1 MMEDNVTVALAGA
14 SEGEVLTEMFRE
26 DGEAPAAPE
35 RDIQLIT
42 AEIQFFKRQAGQA
55 VYEIGRCLL
64 EAKAQLKHGE
74 WLPWLRDEVAFS
86 EASAQRYMRLAREYG
101 KSRIVTDLGA
111 GKALELLALPESQR
125 EEFVEE
131 NDVSG
136 MTREQLR
143 QAIRERDEASVL
155 AARERVRAET
165 AEQSRTKM
173 EEDMKALK
181 ALHAAAVETQRE
193 KEEALAKAEA
203 ELKDLRSR
211 PVEVAVETKDA
222 APEQIEAA
230 KAEGAKAAEAKA
242 KAEFKKLREELK
254 AAKER
259 TEDAQ
264 KQMEEAREAAEKARK
279 LAAASQEEGMVRFK
293 LLFSSAQETVNRMAE
308 ELEQAPEESR
318 DKLRRAMLALADAI
332 RKAVGEGPGKRSSG
346 ACAAPPARETRTAAS
361 APGASGRSLRAGPG
375 RAATATGWPWR
386 PPTCWKTTGARS
398 WPCSGSWSCGR
409 HNWTAPP
416 PPPRR

>member
-1 MMEDNVTVALAGA
+1 MMEDNVTMALAGA
-14 SEGEVLTEMFRE
+14 SEEEVLAEMFRE
-26 DGEAPAAPE
+26 EGEAPAAPE

-143 QAIRERDEASVL
+143 QAIRERDEATVL

-211 PVEVAVETKDA
+211 PVEVAVETRDA

-230 KAEGAKAAEAKA
+230 RAEGAKAAEAKA
-242 KAEFKKLREELK
+242 KAELKKLREELK
-254 AAKER
+254 EAKGR
-259 TEDAQ
+259 TEDIREQ
-264 KQMEEAREAAEKARK
+264 LRLVMETAEKNRR

-308 ELEQAPEESR
+308 ELAQAPEESR

-332 RKAVGEGPGKRSSG
+332 RKAVG
-346 ACAAPPARETRTAAS
+346 A
-361 APGASGRSLRAGPG
+361 
-375 RAATATGWPWR
+375 
-386 PPTCWKTTGARS
+386 
-398 WPCSGSWSCGR
+398 
-409 HNWTAPP
+409 
-416 PPPRR
+416 

>member
-1 MMEDNVTVALAGA
+1 MKEDNVTVALAGA
-14 SEGEVLTEMFRE
+14 SEGEVLEEMFRE
-26 DGEAPAAPE
+26 EGEAPAAPE

-74 WLPWLRDEVAFS
+74 WLPWLRDEVVFS

-143 QAIRERDEASVL
+143 QAIRERDEATVL

-173 EEDMKALK
+173 EEDMKVLK

-211 PVEVAVETKDA
+211 PVEVAVETRDA

-230 KAEGAKAAEAKA
+230 RTEGAKAAEAKA
-242 KAEFKKLREELK
+242 KAELKKLREELK
-254 AAKER
+254 EAKGR
-259 TEDAQ
+259 TEDIREQ
-264 KQMEEAREAAEKARK
+264 LRLVMETAEKNRR

-332 RKAVGEGPGKRSSG
+332 RKAVGE
-346 ACAAPPARETRTAAS
+346 
-361 APGASGRSLRAGPG
+361 
-375 RAATATGWPWR
+375 
-386 PPTCWKTTGARS
+386 
-398 WPCSGSWSCGR
+398 
-409 HNWTAPP
+409 
-416 PPPRR
+416 

>member
-1 MMEDNVTVALAGA
+1 MTEDNVTMAPAGA

-26 DGEAPAAPE
+26 EGEAPAAPE

-55 VYEIGRCLL
+55 VYEIGHCLL

-111 GKALELLALPESQR
+111 GKALELLALPASER
-125 EEFVEE
+125 EQFVEE
-131 NDVSG
+131 NDVAA
-136 MTREQLR
+136 MTKEQLH
-143 QAIRERDEASVL
+143 QAIRERDEATVL

-165 AEQSRTKM
+165 AEQSRAKM
-173 EEDMKALK
+173 EGDMKALK
-181 ALHAAAVETQRE
+181 ALHDAAVETQRE
-193 KEEALAKAEA
+193 KEAALQKAEA
-203 ELKDLRSR
+203 ELKAIRSR

-222 APEQIEAA
+222 APEQIEEAR
-230 KAEGAKAAEAKA
+230 AEGEKAAEAKV
-242 KAEFKKLREELK
+242 KTELKRLREELK
-254 AAKER
+254 AAKAQ
-259 TEDAQ
+259 TETARGQLHLAQ
-264 KQMEEAREAAEKARK
+264 EEAEKARK
-279 LAAASQEEGMVRFK
+279 LAAASQDEGMVRFK

-332 RKAVGEGPGKRSSG
+332 RKAVGE
-346 ACAAPPARETRTAAS
+346 
-361 APGASGRSLRAGPG
+361 
-375 RAATATGWPWR
+375 
-386 PPTCWKTTGARS
+386 
-398 WPCSGSWSCGR
+398 
-409 HNWTAPP
+409 
-416 PPPRR
+416 

>member
-1 MMEDNVTVALAGA
+1 MKEDNVTVALAGA
-14 SEGEVLTEMFRE
+14 SEGEVLEEMFRE
-26 DGEAPAAPE
+26 EGEAPAAPE

-74 WLPWLRDEVAFS
+74 WLPWLRDEVVFS

-143 QAIRERDEASVL
+143 QAIRERDEATVL

-173 EEDMKALK
+173 EEDMKVLK

-211 PVEVAVETKDA
+211 PVEVAVETRDA

-230 KAEGAKAAEAKA
+230 RAEGAKAAEAKA
-242 KAEFKKLREELK
+242 KAELKKLREELK
-254 AAKER
+254 EAKGR
-259 TEDAQ
+259 TEDIREQ
-264 KQMEEAREAAEKARK
+264 LRLVMETAEKNRR

-332 RKAVGEGPGKRSSG
+332 RKAVGE
-346 ACAAPPARETRTAAS
+346 
-361 APGASGRSLRAGPG
+361 
-375 RAATATGWPWR
+375 
-386 PPTCWKTTGARS
+386 
-398 WPCSGSWSCGR
+398 
-409 HNWTAPP
+409 
-416 PPPRR
+416 

>member
-1 MMEDNVTVALAGA
+1 MMEDNVTVAPAGA
-14 SEGEVLTEMFRE
+14 CEGEVLTEMFRE
-26 DGEAPAAPE
+26 EGEAPAAPE

-193 KEEALAKAEA
+193 KAEAL
-203 ELKDLRSR
+203 LKDLRSR
-211 PVEVAVETKDA
+211 PVEVAVETRDA
-222 APEQIEAA
+222 APEQIAA
-230 KAEGAKAAEAKA
+230 ARAEGEKAAETKA
-242 KAEFKKLREELK
+242 KAELKKLREELK
-254 AAKER
+254 EAKGR
-259 TEDAQ
+259 TEDI
-264 KQMEEAREAAEKARK
+264 REQLRLATETAEKNRR

-293 LLFSSAQETVNRMAE
+293 LLFADAQGTVNRMAE

-332 RKAVGEGPGKRSSG
+332 RKAVGE
-346 ACAAPPARETRTAAS
+346 
-361 APGASGRSLRAGPG
+361 
-375 RAATATGWPWR
+375 
-386 PPTCWKTTGARS
+386 
-398 WPCSGSWSCGR
+398 
-409 HNWTAPP
+409 
-416 PPPRR
+416 

>member
-1 MMEDNVTVALAGA
+1 MMEDNVTMALAGA
-14 SEGEVLTEMFRE
+14 SEEEVLAEMFRE

-143 QAIRERDEASVL
+143 QAIRERDEATVL

-211 PVEVAVETKDA
+211 PVEVAVETRDA

-230 KAEGAKAAEAKA
+230 RAEGAKAAEAKA
-242 KAEFKKLREELK
+242 KAELKKLREELK
-254 AAKER
+254 EAKGR
-259 TEDAQ
+259 TEDIREQ
-264 KQMEEAREAAEKARK
+264 LRLVMETAEKNRR

-332 RKAVGEGPGKRSSG
+332 RKAVGE
-346 ACAAPPARETRTAAS
+346 
-361 APGASGRSLRAGPG
+361 
-375 RAATATGWPWR
+375 
-386 PPTCWKTTGARS
+386 
-398 WPCSGSWSCGR
+398 
-409 HNWTAPP
+409 
-416 PPPRR
+416 

>member
-1 MMEDNVTVALAGA
+1 MMEDNVTMALAGA
-14 SEGEVLTEMFRE
+14 SEGEVLAEMFRE
-26 DGEAPAAPE
+26 EGEAPAAPE

-143 QAIRERDEASVL
+143 QAIRERDEATVL

-211 PVEVAVETKDA
+211 PVEVAVETRDA

-230 KAEGAKAAEAKA
+230 RAEGAKDIREQ
-242 KAEFKKLREELK
+242 LRLV
-254 AAKER
+254 
-259 TEDAQ
+259 
-264 KQMEEAREAAEKARK
+264 METAEKNRR

-308 ELEQAPEESR
+308 ELAQAPEESR

-332 RKAVGEGPGKRSSG
+332 RKAVG
-346 ACAAPPARETRTAAS
+346 A
-361 APGASGRSLRAGPG
+361 
-375 RAATATGWPWR
+375 
-386 PPTCWKTTGARS
+386 
-398 WPCSGSWSCGR
+398 
-409 HNWTAPP
+409 
-416 PPPRR
+416 

>member
-1 MMEDNVTVALAGA
+1 MKEDNVTVALAGA
-14 SEGEVLTEMFRE
+14 SEGEVLAEMFRE
-26 DGEAPAAPE
+26 EGEAPAAPE

-143 QAIRERDEASVL
+143 QAIRERDEATVL

-165 AEQSRTKM
+165 AEHSRAKM

-211 PVEVAVETKDA
+211 PVEVAVETRDA

-230 KAEGAKAAEAKA
+230 RAEGAKAAEAKVE
-242 KAEFKKLREELK
+242 AELKKLREELK

-279 LAAASQEEGMVRFK
+279 LAAASQKEGMVRFK

-332 RKAVGEGPGKRSSG
+332 RKAVGE
-346 ACAAPPARETRTAAS
+346 
-361 APGASGRSLRAGPG
+361 
-375 RAATATGWPWR
+375 
-386 PPTCWKTTGARS
+386 
-398 WPCSGSWSCGR
+398 
-409 HNWTAPP
+409 
-416 PPPRR
+416 

>member
-1 MMEDNVTVALAGA
+1 MMEDNVTMALAGA
-14 SEGEVLTEMFRE
+14 SEGEVLAEMFRE
-26 DGEAPAAPE
+26 EGESPE
-35 RDIQLIT
+35 GKLSISRGIAVIT
-42 AEIQFFKRQAGQA
+42 DEIIFYKQVGGQA
-55 VYEIGRCLL
+55 VLEIGKRLI

-74 WLPWLRDEVAFS
+74 WLDWLRDRVEFS
-86 EASAQRYMRLAREYG
+86 EASAQRFMRLAREYG
-101 KSRIVTDLGA
+101 NASLVTDLGTS
-111 GKALELLALPESQR
+111 KALELLALPASER
-125 EEFVEE
+125 ERFAEE
-131 NDVSG
+131 NDVAA
-136 MTREQLR
+136 MTKEQLR
-143 QAIRERDEASVL
+143 QAIRERDEATVL

-181 ALHAAAVETQRE
+181 ALHAAAAEIQRE

-242 KAEFKKLREELK
+242 EAELEKLREELK
-254 AAKER
+254 AAEER
-259 TEDAQ
+259 TEAAQ

-332 RKAVGEGPGKRSSG
+332 RKAVGE
-346 ACAAPPARETRTAAS
+346 
-361 APGASGRSLRAGPG
+361 
-375 RAATATGWPWR
+375 
-386 PPTCWKTTGARS
+386 
-398 WPCSGSWSCGR
+398 
-409 HNWTAPP
+409 
-416 PPPRR
+416 

>member
-1 MMEDNVTVALAGA
+1 MMEDNVSVAPAGA

-26 DGEAPAAPE
+26 EGAPE
-35 RDIQLIT
+35 GKLSISRGIAVIT
-42 AEIQFFKRQAGQA
+42 DEILFYKQVGGQA
-55 VYEIGRCLL
+55 VLEIGKRLI

-74 WLPWLRDEVAFS
+74 WLDWLRDRVEFS
-86 EASAQRYMRLAREYG
+86 EASAQRFMRLAREYG
-101 KSRIVTDLGA
+101 NASLVTDLGA

-143 QAIRERDEASVL
+143 QAIRERDEATVL

-211 PVEVAVETKDA
+211 PVEVAVETRDA

-230 KAEGAKAAEAKA
+230 RAEGAKAAEAKA
-242 KAEFKKLREELK
+242 KAELKKLREELK
-254 AAKER
+254 EAKGR
-259 TEDAQ
+259 TEDIREQ
-264 KQMEEAREAAEKARK
+264 LRLVMETAEKNRR

-332 RKAVGEGPGKRSSG
+332 RKAVGE
-346 ACAAPPARETRTAAS
+346 
-361 APGASGRSLRAGPG
+361 
-375 RAATATGWPWR
+375 
-386 PPTCWKTTGARS
+386 
-398 WPCSGSWSCGR
+398 
-409 HNWTAPP
+409 
-416 PPPRR
+416 

>member
-1 MMEDNVTVALAGA
+1 MMEDNVTMAPAGA

-26 DGEAPAAPE
+26 EGEAPAAPE

-125 EEFVEE
+125 EKFVEE

-143 QAIRERDEASVL
+143 QAIRERDEATVL

-165 AEQSRTKM
+165 AEQSRAKM
-173 EEDMKALK
+173 EGDMKALK
-181 ALHAAAVETQRE
+181 ALHDAAVETQRE
-193 KEEALAKAEA
+193 KEAALQKAEA
-203 ELKDLRSR
+203 ELKAIRSR
-211 PVEVAVETKDA
+211 PVEVAVETRDA
-222 APEQIEAA
+222 APEQIEEAR
-230 KAEGAKAAEAKA
+230 AEGEKAAEAKV
-242 KAEFKKLREELK
+242 KTELKRLREELK
-254 AAKER
+254 AAKAQ
-259 TEDAQ
+259 TETARGQLHLAQ
-264 KQMEEAREAAEKARK
+264 EEAEKARK
-279 LAAASQEEGMVRFK
+279 LAAASQDEGMVRFK

-332 RKAVGEGPGKRSSG
+332 RKAVGE
-346 ACAAPPARETRTAAS
+346 
-361 APGASGRSLRAGPG
+361 
-375 RAATATGWPWR
+375 
-386 PPTCWKTTGARS
+386 
-398 WPCSGSWSCGR
+398 
-409 HNWTAPP
+409 
-416 PPPRR
+416 

>member
-1 MMEDNVTVALAGA
+1 MMEDNVSVAPAGA
-14 SEGEVLTEMFRE
+14 GEGEVLTEMFRE
-26 DGEAPAAPE
+26 EGEAPAAPE

-125 EEFVEE
+125 EKFVEE

-143 QAIRERDEASVL
+143 QAIRERDEATVL

-165 AEQSRTKM
+165 AEQSRAKM
-173 EEDMKALK
+173 EGDMKALK
-181 ALHAAAVETQRE
+181 ALHDAAVETQRE
-193 KEEALAKAEA
+193 KEAALQKAEA
-203 ELKDLRSR
+203 ELKAIRSR
-211 PVEVAVETKDA
+211 PVEVAVETRDA
-222 APEQIEAA
+222 APEQIEEAR
-230 KAEGAKAAEAKA
+230 AEGEKAAEAKV
-242 KAEFKKLREELK
+242 KTELKRLREELK
-254 AAKER
+254 AAKAQ
-259 TEDAQ
+259 TETARGQ
-264 KQMEEAREAAEKARK
+264 LHLAREEAEKARK
-279 LAAASQEEGMVRFK
+279 LAAASQDEGMVRFK
-293 LLFSSAQETVNRMAE
+293 LLFADAQGTVNRMAE

-332 RKAVGEGPGKRSSG
+332 RKAVGE
-346 ACAAPPARETRTAAS
+346 
-361 APGASGRSLRAGPG
+361 
-375 RAATATGWPWR
+375 
-386 PPTCWKTTGARS
+386 
-398 WPCSGSWSCGR
+398 
-409 HNWTAPP
+409 
-416 PPPRR
+416 

>member
-1 MMEDNVTVALAGA
+1 MMEDNVTMALAGA
-14 SEGEVLTEMFRE
+14 SEGEVLAEMFRE
-26 DGEAPAAPE
+26 EGEAPAAPE

-222 APEQIEAA
+222 APEQIKAA
-230 KAEGAKAAEAKA
+230 RAEGAKAAEAKA
-242 KAEFKKLREELK
+242 EAELKKLREELK
-254 AAKER
+254 AAEER
-259 TEDAQ
+259 TEAAQ
-264 KQMEEAREAAEKARK
+264 KRMEETREAAEKARK

-332 RKAVGEGPGKRSSG
+332 RKAVGE
-346 ACAAPPARETRTAAS
+346 
-361 APGASGRSLRAGPG
+361 
-375 RAATATGWPWR
+375 
-386 PPTCWKTTGARS
+386 
-398 WPCSGSWSCGR
+398 
-409 HNWTAPP
+409 
-416 PPPRR
+416 

>member
-1 MMEDNVTVALAGA
+1 M
-14 SEGEVLTEMFRE
+14 
-26 DGEAPAAPE
+26 
-35 RDIQLIT
+35 
-42 AEIQFFKRQAGQA
+42 
-55 VYEIGRCLL
+55 
-64 EAKAQLKHGE
+64 
-74 WLPWLRDEVAFS
+74 AFS

-143 QAIRERDEASVL
+143 QAIRERDEATVL

-211 PVEVAVETKDA
+211 PVEVAVETRDA

-230 KAEGAKAAEAKA
+230 RAEGAKAAEAKA
-242 KAEFKKLREELK
+242 KAELKKLREELK
-254 AAKER
+254 EAKGR
-259 TEDAQ
+259 TEDIREQ
-264 KQMEEAREAAEKARK
+264 LRLVMETAEKTGAWR
-279 LAAASQEEGMVRFK
+279 RHP
-293 LLFSSAQETVNRMAE
+293 R
-308 ELEQAPEESR
+308 
-318 DKLRRAMLALADAI
+318 RRAWYA
-332 RKAVGEGPGKRSSG
+332 SSSSS
-346 ACAAPPARETRTAAS
+346 R
-361 APGASGRSLRAGPG
+361 
-375 RAATATGWPWR
+375 
-386 PPTCWKTTGARS
+386 
-398 WPCSGSWSCGR
+398 
-409 HNWTAPP
+409 
-416 PPPRR
+416 PPRRP

>member
-1 MMEDNVTVALAGA
+1 MKEDNVTVALAGA

-125 EEFVEE
+125 EEFMEE

-165 AEQSRTKM
+165 AEQSRAKM

-181 ALHAAAVETQRE
+181 AIHAAAVETQRE
-193 KEEALAKAEA
+193 KEEALRKAEA

-230 KAEGAKAAEAKA
+230 KAEGEKAAEAKVE
-242 KAEFKKLREELK
+242 AELKKLREELK
-254 AAKER
+254 DAKER
-259 TEDAQ
+259 TEDAR
-264 KQMEEAREAAEKARK
+264 KREKEAQEAAEKARK
-279 LAAASQEEGMVRFK
+279 MAAASQEEGMIRFK
-293 LLFSSAQETVNRMAE
+293 ILFADAQETVNRMAE

-332 RKAVGEGPGKRSSG
+332 RKAVGE
-346 ACAAPPARETRTAAS
+346 
-361 APGASGRSLRAGPG
+361 
-375 RAATATGWPWR
+375 
-386 PPTCWKTTGARS
+386 
-398 WPCSGSWSCGR
+398 
-409 HNWTAPP
+409 
-416 PPPRR
+416 

>member
-1 MMEDNVTVALAGA
+1 MTEDNVTMAPAGA

-26 DGEAPAAPE
+26 EGEAPAAPE

-111 GKALELLALPESQR
+111 GKALELLALPASER
-125 EEFVEE
+125 EQFVEE
-131 NDVSG
+131 NDVAA
-136 MTREQLR
+136 MTKEQLH
-143 QAIRERDEASVL
+143 QAIRERDEATVL

-165 AEQSRTKM
+165 AEQSRAKM
-173 EEDMKALK
+173 EGDMKALK
-181 ALHAAAVETQRE
+181 ALHDAAVETQRE
-193 KEEALAKAEA
+193 KEAALQKAEA
-203 ELKDLRSR
+203 ELKAIRSR

-222 APEQIEAA
+222 APEQIEEAR
-230 KAEGAKAAEAKA
+230 AEGEKAAEAKV
-242 KAEFKKLREELK
+242 KTELKRLREELK
-254 AAKER
+254 AAKAQ
-259 TEDAQ
+259 TETARGQLHLAQ
-264 KQMEEAREAAEKARK
+264 EEAEKARK
-279 LAAASQEEGMVRFK
+279 LAAASQDEGMVRFK

-332 RKAVGEGPGKRSSG
+332 RKAVGE
-346 ACAAPPARETRTAAS
+346 
-361 APGASGRSLRAGPG
+361 
-375 RAATATGWPWR
+375 
-386 PPTCWKTTGARS
+386 
-398 WPCSGSWSCGR
+398 
-409 HNWTAPP
+409 
-416 PPPRR
+416 

>member
-1 MMEDNVTVALAGA
+1 MMEDNVTVAPAGA
-14 SEGEVLTEMFRE
+14 CEGEVLTEMFRE
-26 DGEAPAAPE
+26 EGEAPAAPE

-143 QAIRERDEASVL
+143 QAIRERDEATVL

-211 PVEVAVETKDA
+211 PVEVAVETRDA

-230 KAEGAKAAEAKA
+230 RAEGAKAAEVKA
-242 KAEFKKLREELK
+242 KAELKKLREELK
-254 AAKER
+254 EAKGR
-259 TEDAQ
+259 TEDIREQ
-264 KQMEEAREAAEKARK
+264 LRLVMETAEKNRR

-332 RKAVGEGPGKRSSG
+332 RKAVGE
-346 ACAAPPARETRTAAS
+346 
-361 APGASGRSLRAGPG
+361 
-375 RAATATGWPWR
+375 
-386 PPTCWKTTGARS
+386 
-398 WPCSGSWSCGR
+398 
-409 HNWTAPP
+409 
-416 PPPRR
+416 

>member
-1 MMEDNVTVALAGA
+1 MKEDNVTVALAGA
-14 SEGEVLTEMFRE
+14 SEGEVLSEMFRE
-26 DGEAPAAPE
+26 EGEAPAAPE

-143 QAIRERDEASVL
+143 QAIRERDEATVL

-211 PVEVAVETKDA
+211 PVEVAVETRDA

-230 KAEGAKAAEAKA
+230 RAEGAKAAEAKA
-242 KAEFKKLREELK
+242 KAELKKLREELK
-254 AAKER
+254 EAKGR
-259 TEDAQ
+259 TEDIREQ
-264 KQMEEAREAAEKARK
+264 LRLVMETAEKNRR

-332 RKAVGEGPGKRSSG
+332 RKAVGE
-346 ACAAPPARETRTAAS
+346 
-361 APGASGRSLRAGPG
+361 
-375 RAATATGWPWR
+375 
-386 PPTCWKTTGARS
+386 
-398 WPCSGSWSCGR
+398 
-409 HNWTAPP
+409 
-416 PPPRR
+416 

>member
-1 MMEDNVTVALAGA
+1 MKEDNVTVALAGA
-14 SEGEVLTEMFRE
+14 SEGEVLTEMFRG

-136 MTREQLR
+136 MTKEQLR
-143 QAIRERDEASVL
+143 QAIRERDEATVL

-165 AEQSRTKM
+165 AEQSRAKM

-193 KEEALAKAEA
+193 KEEALRKAEA
-203 ELKDLRSR
+203 KLKDLHSR

-230 KAEGAKAAEAKA
+230 KAEGEKAAETKA
-242 KAEFKKLREELK
+242 KAELKKLREELK
-254 AAKER
+254 AAEER
-259 TEDAQ
+259 TEDAR
-264 KQMEEAREAAEKARK
+264 KREKEAQETAEKARK
-279 LAAASQEEGMVRFK
+279 LAAASQDEGMVRFK

-308 ELEQAPEESR
+308 ELERVPDGERE
-318 DKLRRAMLALADAI
+318 KLRRAMLALADAI
-332 RKAVGEGPGKRSSG
+332 RKAVG
-346 ACAAPPARETRTAAS
+346 A
-361 APGASGRSLRAGPG
+361 
-375 RAATATGWPWR
+375 
-386 PPTCWKTTGARS
+386 
-398 WPCSGSWSCGR
+398 
-409 HNWTAPP
+409 
-416 PPPRR
+416 

>member
-1 MMEDNVTVALAGA
+1 MKEDNVTVALAGA

-211 PVEVAVETKDA
+211 PVEVAVETRDA

-230 KAEGAKAAEAKA
+230 KAEGAKAAEAKVE
-242 KAEFKKLREELK
+242 AELKKLREELK

-279 LAAASQEEGMVRFK
+279 LAAASQKEGMVRFK

-332 RKAVGEGPGKRSSG
+332 RKAVGE
-346 ACAAPPARETRTAAS
+346 
-361 APGASGRSLRAGPG
+361 
-375 RAATATGWPWR
+375 
-386 PPTCWKTTGARS
+386 
-398 WPCSGSWSCGR
+398 
-409 HNWTAPP
+409 
-416 PPPRR
+416 

>member
-1 MMEDNVTVALAGA
+1 MMEDNVSVAPAGA

-26 DGEAPAAPE
+26 EGEAPAAPE

-125 EEFVEE
+125 EKFVEE

-143 QAIRERDEASVL
+143 QAIRERDEATVL

-165 AEQSRTKM
+165 AEQSRAKM
-173 EEDMKALK
+173 EGDMKALK
-181 ALHAAAVETQRE
+181 ALHDAAVETQRE
-193 KEEALAKAEA
+193 KEAALQKAEA
-203 ELKDLRSR
+203 ELKAIRSR
-211 PVEVAVETKDA
+211 PVEVAVETRDA
-222 APEQIEAA
+222 APEQIEEAR
-230 KAEGAKAAEAKA
+230 AEGEKAAEAKV
-242 KAEFKKLREELK
+242 KTELKRLREELK
-254 AAKER
+254 AAKAQ
-259 TEDAQ
+259 TETARGQLHLAQ
-264 KQMEEAREAAEKARK
+264 EEAEKARK
-279 LAAASQEEGMVRFK
+279 LAAASQDEGMVRFK

-332 RKAVGEGPGKRSSG
+332 RKAVGE
-346 ACAAPPARETRTAAS
+346 
-361 APGASGRSLRAGPG
+361 
-375 RAATATGWPWR
+375 
-386 PPTCWKTTGARS
+386 
-398 WPCSGSWSCGR
+398 
-409 HNWTAPP
+409 
-416 PPPRR
+416 

>member
-1 MMEDNVTVALAGA
+1 MKEDNVTVALAGA

-211 PVEVAVETKDA
+211 PVEVAVETGVA

-230 KAEGAKAAEAKA
+230 KAEGAKAAEAKVE
-242 KAEFKKLREELK
+242 AELKKLREELK

-279 LAAASQEEGMVRFK
+279 LAAASQKEGMVRFK

-332 RKAVGEGPGKRSSG
+332 RKAVGE
-346 ACAAPPARETRTAAS
+346 
-361 APGASGRSLRAGPG
+361 
-375 RAATATGWPWR
+375 
-386 PPTCWKTTGARS
+386 
-398 WPCSGSWSCGR
+398 
-409 HNWTAPP
+409 
-416 PPPRR
+416 

>member
-1 MMEDNVTVALAGA
+1 MMEDNVTMAPAGA

-26 DGEAPAAPE
+26 EGEAPAAPE

-165 AEQSRTKM
+165 AEQSRAKM
-173 EEDMKALK
+173 EGDMKALK
-181 ALHAAAVETQRE
+181 ALHDAAVETQRE
-193 KEEALAKAEA
+193 KEAALQKAEA
-203 ELKDLRSR
+203 ELKAIRSR
-211 PVEVAVETKDA
+211 PVEVAVETRDA
-222 APEQIEAA
+222 APEQIEEAR
-230 KAEGAKAAEAKA
+230 AEGEKAAEAKV
-242 KAEFKKLREELK
+242 KTELKRLREELK
-254 AAKER
+254 AAKEQ
-259 TEDAQ
+259 TETARGQ
-264 KQMEEAREAAEKARK
+264 LHLAREEAEKARK
-279 LAAASQEEGMVRFK
+279 LAAASQDEGMVRFK

-332 RKAVGEGPGKRSSG
+332 RKAVG
-346 ACAAPPARETRTAAS
+346 A
-361 APGASGRSLRAGPG
+361 
-375 RAATATGWPWR
+375 
-386 PPTCWKTTGARS
+386 
-398 WPCSGSWSCGR
+398 
-409 HNWTAPP
+409 
-416 PPPRR
+416 

>member
-1 MMEDNVTVALAGA
+1 MMEDNVTMALAGA
-14 SEGEVLTEMFRE
+14 SEGEVL
-26 DGEAPAAPE
+26 
-35 RDIQLIT
+35 

-74 WLPWLRDEVAFS
+74 WLPWLRDEVVFS

-143 QAIRERDEASVL
+143 QAIRERDEATVL

-211 PVEVAVETKDA
+211 PVEVAVETRDA

-230 KAEGAKAAEAKA
+230 RAEGAKAAEAKA
-242 KAEFKKLREELK
+242 KAELKKLREELK
-254 AAKER
+254 EAKGR
-259 TEDAQ
+259 TEDIREQ
-264 KQMEEAREAAEKARK
+264 LRLVMETAEKNRR

-332 RKAVGEGPGKRSSG
+332 RKAVGE
-346 ACAAPPARETRTAAS
+346 
-361 APGASGRSLRAGPG
+361 
-375 RAATATGWPWR
+375 
-386 PPTCWKTTGARS
+386 
-398 WPCSGSWSCGR
+398 
-409 HNWTAPP
+409 
-416 PPPRR
+416 

>member
-1 MMEDNVTVALAGA
+1 MMEDNVTMALAGA
-14 SEGEVLTEMFRE
+14 SEGEVLAEMFRE
-26 DGEAPAAPE
+26 EGEAPAAPE

-211 PVEVAVETKDA
+211 PVEVAVETRDA

-242 KAEFKKLREELK
+242 KAELKKLREELK

-318 DKLRRAMLALADAI
+318 DKLRSAMLALADAI
-332 RKAVGEGPGKRSSG
+332 RKAVGE
-346 ACAAPPARETRTAAS
+346 
-361 APGASGRSLRAGPG
+361 
-375 RAATATGWPWR
+375 
-386 PPTCWKTTGARS
+386 
-398 WPCSGSWSCGR
+398 
-409 HNWTAPP
+409 
-416 PPPRR
+416 

>member
-1 MMEDNVTVALAGA
+1 MKEDNVTVALAGA
-14 SEGEVLTEMFRE
+14 SEGEVLSEMFRE
-26 DGEAPAAPE
+26 EGEAPAAPE

-143 QAIRERDEASVL
+143 QAIRERDEATVL

-165 AEQSRTKM
+165 AEHSRAKM

-203 ELKDLRSR
+203 EMKDLRSR

-230 KAEGAKAAEAKA
+230 RAEGEKAAEAKA
-242 KAEFKKLREELK
+242 KAELKKLREELK

-293 LLFSSAQETVNRMAE
+293 LLFADAQETVNRMAE

-332 RKAVGEGPGKRSSG
+332 RKAVG
-346 ACAAPPARETRTAAS
+346 A
-361 APGASGRSLRAGPG
+361 
-375 RAATATGWPWR
+375 
-386 PPTCWKTTGARS
+386 
-398 WPCSGSWSCGR
+398 
-409 HNWTAPP
+409 
-416 PPPRR
+416 

>member
-1 MMEDNVTVALAGA
+1 MMEDNVTMALAGA
-14 SEGEVLTEMFRE
+14 SEGEVLAEMFRGE
-26 DGEAPAAPE
+26 GEAPAAPE

-211 PVEVAVETKDA
+211 PVEVAVETRDA
-222 APEQIEAA
+222 APEQIAA
-230 KAEGAKAAEAKA
+230 ARAEGEKAAETKA
-242 KAEFKKLREELK
+242 KAELKKLREELK
-254 AAKER
+254 EAKGR
-259 TEDAQ
+259 TEDI
-264 KQMEEAREAAEKARK
+264 REQLRLATETAEKNRR

-293 LLFSSAQETVNRMAE
+293 LLFADAQGTVNRMAE

-332 RKAVGEGPGKRSSG
+332 RKAVGE
-346 ACAAPPARETRTAAS
+346 
-361 APGASGRSLRAGPG
+361 
-375 RAATATGWPWR
+375 
-386 PPTCWKTTGARS
+386 
-398 WPCSGSWSCGR
+398 
-409 HNWTAPP
+409 
-416 PPPRR
+416 

>member
-1 MMEDNVTVALAGA
+1 MKEDNVTVALAGA

-26 DGEAPAAPE
+26 EGEAPAVPE

-165 AEQSRTKM
+165 AEQSRAKM
-173 EEDMKALK
+173 EQDMAALK
-181 ALHAAAVETQRE
+181 NLHAAAVETQRE
-193 KEEALAKAEA
+193 KEAALAKAEA

-230 KAEGAKAAEAKA
+230 RAEGAKAAEAKA
-242 KAEFKKLREELK
+242 KAELKKLREELK
-254 AAKER
+254 VAEER
-259 TEDAQ
+259 TEDAR
-264 KQMEEAREAAEKARK
+264 KREKEAQEAAEKARK
-279 LAAASQEEGMVRFK
+279 MAAASQEEGMVRFK
-293 LLFSSAQETVNRMAE
+293 VLFSSAQETVNRMAE

-332 RKAVGEGPGKRSSG
+332 RKAVG
-346 ACAAPPARETRTAAS
+346 A
-361 APGASGRSLRAGPG
+361 
-375 RAATATGWPWR
+375 
-386 PPTCWKTTGARS
+386 
-398 WPCSGSWSCGR
+398 
-409 HNWTAPP
+409 
-416 PPPRR
+416 

>member
-1 MMEDNVTVALAGA
+1 MMEDNVTMAPAGA

-26 DGEAPAAPE
+26 EGEAPAAPE

-125 EEFVEE
+125 EKFVEE

-136 MTREQLR
+136 
-143 QAIRERDEASVL
+143 IRERDEATVL

-165 AEQSRTKM
+165 AEQSRAKM
-173 EEDMKALK
+173 EGDMKALK
-181 ALHAAAVETQRE
+181 ALHDAAVETQRE
-193 KEEALAKAEA
+193 KEAALQKAEA
-203 ELKDLRSR
+203 ELKAIRSR
-211 PVEVAVETKDA
+211 PVEVAVETRDA
-222 APEQIEAA
+222 APEQIEEAR
-230 KAEGAKAAEAKA
+230 AEGEKAAEAKV
-242 KAEFKKLREELK
+242 KTELKRLREELK
-254 AAKER
+254 AAKAQ
-259 TEDAQ
+259 TETARGQLHLAQ
-264 KQMEEAREAAEKARK
+264 EEAEKARK
-279 LAAASQEEGMVRFK
+279 LAAASQDEGMVRFK
-293 LLFSSAQETVNRMAE
+293 LLFADAQGTVNRMAE

-332 RKAVGEGPGKRSSG
+332 RKAVGE
-346 ACAAPPARETRTAAS
+346 
-361 APGASGRSLRAGPG
+361 
-375 RAATATGWPWR
+375 
-386 PPTCWKTTGARS
+386 
-398 WPCSGSWSCGR
+398 
-409 HNWTAPP
+409 
-416 PPPRR
+416 